1 MHPLPSTHEE
11 IAAFVSAFE
20 AGTLPKERWTHAA
33 HILSG
38 AWYVHVLGPEAAL
51 TEMRRHIRAYN
62 EAVGTQNTDSSGY
75 HETIT
80 VFWIR
85 MLEHFHCCWVSRK
98 ERAAAFSLRKTP
110 IDVEALHYAYSENA
124 LAAELARSPEVTR
137 AAFVTEAV
145 EHFGPQRD
153 ILTRYYSFNVVKS
166 TEARRTWI
174 EPDLMAI
181 GANE

>member
-20 AGTLPKERWTHAA
+20 AGTLPKERWTHGA

-38 AWYVHVLGPEAAL
+38 AWYVHALGPERAL
-51 TEMRRHIRAYN
+51 AEMRKRIRAYN
-62 EAVGTQNTDSSGY
+62 EAVGTQNTDTSGY

-85 MLEHFHCCWVSRK
+85 V
-98 ERAAAFSLRKTP
+98 
-110 IDVEALHYAYSENA
+110 
-124 LAAELARSPEVTR
+124 LAAELARRPDAAR
-137 AAFVTEAV
+137 AAFVAEAI

-166 TEARRTWI
+166 TEARRMWI
-174 EPDLMAI
+174 EPDLMTIEAD
-181 GANE
+181 N

>member
-1 MHPLPSTHEE
+1 MHPLPFTHEE

-20 AGTLPKERWTHAA
+20 AGTLPKECWTHAA

-38 AWYVHVLGPEAAL
+38 AWYVHALGPEAAL
-51 TEMRRHIRAYN
+51 AEMRQRIRAYN
-62 EAVGTQNTDSSGY
+62 EAVGTQNTDTSGY

-85 MLEHFHCCWVSRK
+85 V
-98 ERAAAFSLRKTP
+98 
-110 IDVEALHYAYSENA
+110 
-124 LAAELARSPEVTR
+124 LAAELARRPDATR

-145 EHFGPQRD
+145 EHFGRQRD

-166 TEARRTWI
+166 TEARRVWV
-174 EPDLMAI
+174 EPDLMTTEV
-181 GANE
+181 NR

>member
-20 AGTLPKERWTHAA
+20 AGTLPKERWTHGA

-38 AWYVHVLGPEAAL
+38 AWYVHALGPEKAL
-51 TEMRRHIRAYN
+51 VEMRKRIRAYN

-85 MLEHFHCCWVSRK
+85 V
-98 ERAAAFSLRKTP
+98 
-110 IDVEALHYAYSENA
+110 
-124 LAAELARSPEVTR
+124 LAAELARRPDAAR
-137 AAFVTEAV
+137 AAFVAEAI

-166 TEARRTWI
+166 TEARRMWI
-174 EPDLMAI
+174 EPDLMTIEAD
-181 GANE
+181 N

>member
-20 AGTLPKERWTHAA
+20 TGTLPKERWTHAA

-38 AWYVHVLGPEAAL
+38 AWYVHALGPEAAL
-51 TEMRRHIRAYN
+51 AEMRRRIRAYN
-62 EAVGTQNTDSSGY
+62 EAVGTQNTDTSGY

-85 MLEHFHCCWVSRK
+85 V
-98 ERAAAFSLRKTP
+98 
-110 IDVEALHYAYSENA
+110 
-124 LAAELARSPEVTR
+124 LAAEFARHPEATR
-137 AAFVTEAV
+137 AAFVTEAI
-145 EHFGPQRD
+145 EHFGQQRD

-166 TEARRTWI
+166 PEARRVWI

-181 GANE
+181 GIDS

>member
-1 MHPLPSTHEE
+1 MHPFPSTHEE

-38 AWYVHVLGPEAAL
+38 AWYVHSLGPDAAL
-51 TEMRRHIRAYN
+51 AEMRRRIRAYN
-62 EAVGTQNTDSSGY
+62 EAVGTQNTDTSGY

-85 MLEHFHCCWVSRK
+85 VLG
-98 ERAAAFSLRKTP
+98 
-110 IDVEALHYAYSENA
+110 
-124 LAAELARSPEVTR
+124 AELARRPETTR
-137 AAFVTEAV
+137 AAFVSEAV

-166 TEARRTWI
+166 TEARRMWI
-174 EPDLMAI
+174 EPDLMLI
-181 GANE
+181 G